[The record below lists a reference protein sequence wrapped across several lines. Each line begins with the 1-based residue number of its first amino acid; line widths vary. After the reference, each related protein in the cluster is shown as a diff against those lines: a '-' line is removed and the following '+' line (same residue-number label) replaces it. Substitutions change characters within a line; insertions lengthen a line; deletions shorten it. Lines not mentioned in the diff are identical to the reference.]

1 MHKIKNYY
9 GLDLKFG
16 DNNQLDHD
24 NLLKSSGFC
33 DGSLFS
39 VVKLCGKDA
48 QSYLN
53 GQTSH
58 KVSELVSGSGHASSY
73 NTPKGKTIA
82 LIDIFRLNN
91 DYYIVL
97 ASHAADLLIETM
109 DMYLFAEDVQLEKL
123 DTQGGLLILGHDECS
138 LKIDELGVSHKSE
151 FLIASVNEG
160 LVFGGQFGKVPYLLL
175 TDISLTSNE
184 HFMSLEDLDAL
195 RITNLFPLPGLE
207 FGEDK
212 ILTPELDQPNRIH
225 YQKGC
230 FVGQEVFARLR
241 TYGRTNKT
249 LAAISIG
256 NLESDIENL
265 QGSPVMIEG
274 KSKGNVLSVV
284 RSGDNVL
291 LTAFVPT
298 ALKIVGDEVEVESF
312 VGKIIA

>member
-1 MHKIKNYY
+1 MHKTINYY

-16 DNNQLDHD
+16 EKDQLDHSD
-24 NLLKSSGFC
+24 LLKSGGMC

-39 VVKLCGKDA
+39 VVKLYGKDA

-58 KVSELVSGSGHASSY
+58 KVTEIVSGSGHASSY

-82 LIDIFRLNN
+82 LIDIFRYGT

-97 ASHAADLLIETM
+97 TAHAADLLIKTM

-123 DTQGGLLILGHDECS
+123 DTHGSILILGHEECRS
-138 LKIDELGVSHKSE
+138 KIDELGLSNKNE
-151 FLIASVNEG
+151 FLIELVNEG

-175 TDISLTSNE
+175 TGMNSTSAIQ
-184 HFMSLEDLDAL
+184 FMSLQDLEAL
-195 RITNLFPLPGLE
+195 RITNLFPLSGLE
-207 FGEDK
+207 YGEDK
-212 ILTPELDQPNRIH
+212 ILTPELDQPHRIN

-249 LAAISIG
+249 LAAISIDSFEG
-256 NLESDIENL
+256 DIEDL
-265 QGSPVMIEG
+265 REVPVMIEG
-274 KSKGNVLSVV
+274 KSKGDVLSVV

-291 LTAFVPT
+291 LTAYVPT
-298 ALKIVGDEVEVESF
+298 ALKTVGDEVEVENF
-312 VGKIIA
+312 LGKIIA